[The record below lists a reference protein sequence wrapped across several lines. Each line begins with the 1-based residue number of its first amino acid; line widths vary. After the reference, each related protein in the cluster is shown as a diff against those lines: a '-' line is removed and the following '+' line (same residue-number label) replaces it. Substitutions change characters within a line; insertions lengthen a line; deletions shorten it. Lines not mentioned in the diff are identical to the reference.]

1 MNINLEIA
9 RQAAK
14 RWQDHSAERERN
26 EEKIKS
32 GEITDIE
39 PQERIKAR
47 LDRLVMNAAR
57 EQMRVAEVA
66 TVAAEAGTATS
77 GGATSLIERIGFERV
92 IGKADFLNVSF
103 LELALAVS
111 RFVGRI
117 NIKISRMQSVG
128 FGTGFMVSP
137 RLLLTNNHVLSTK
150 QDAVHSEVEFDYQ
163 YDRFGRLLPVVNYS
177 LEPNTFFITDREL
190 DFTLVAVSQK
200 AVQANVELKSYGWS
214 RLIGDEGK
222 ALIGD
227 SLNII
232 QHPRGEA
239 KQISLRSNQL
249 LNLLENFAHYE
260 TDTEP
265 GSSGSP
271 VYNDQWEV
279 IALHHSGV
287 PKTQGGQLLAVD
299 GSVWRDG
306 VDDPDK
312 LAWVANEGI
321 RISRIVNFIKRE
333 NLSSEQANLRREL
346 LELEP
351 QHPIIAA
358 IRAEEEAKKQSGE
371 KGQSVSVPPKDGN
384 FQSGRDSKFDGAITF
399 TVPLQITVQ
408 LGTPQPLPAAAQIS
422 PASDAA
428 ANDDRVKGNQSVS
441 INTGGM
447 NADTSASDVSEPLDS
462 AELREALAAL
472 EESRNRPYYDEEADT
487 SARDEYY
494 RDISVDNLDER
505 ELFQALNDLLKR
517 THHNKINYRPATHVY
532 PWVDLRETGSQLR
545 LKSIYSGREFDAR
558 ELIEADFRVE
568 HERSKLREMLMKESS
583 FGGMELDRQLSLLE
597 ASLPF
602 NCEHVVPQ
610 SWFAKKEPMRGDL
623 HHLFACE
630 VGCNSFRSNIP
641 YFDFPD
647 FEETVREACGKRE
660 ENKFEPATGKGIVAR
675 ATLYFMLRYPG
686 EINQTTKEYKAER
699 ILTLLKWHRDNPVNR
714 YEKHRNAAI
723 HEKQGNRNPLID
735 FPEWIDR
742 IDFTQGLG

>member
-1 MNINLEIA
+1 MSINFEIA
-9 RQAAK
+9 RQAAN
-14 RWQDHSAERERN
+14 RWQEHRVECERN

-32 GEITDIE
+32 GEIADIE
-39 PQERIKAR
+39 PQKRITAR
-47 LDRLVMNAAR
+47 LERLTMNATR

-66 TVAAEAGTATS
+66 SVAAEAGTGTS
-77 GGATSLIERIGFERV
+77 GMATSLIERIGFERV

-117 NIKISRMQSVG
+117 NIKISRTQSVG

-150 QDAVHSEVEFDYQ
+150 QDALHSEVEFDYQ
-163 YDRFGRLLPVVNYS
+163 YNRFGRMLPVVNYS
-177 LEPNTFFITDREL
+177 LEPNTFFITNREL

-200 AVQANVELKSYGWS
+200 AVQADVELKNYGWS
-214 RLIGDEGK
+214 RLIGEEGK

-239 KQISLRSNQL
+239 KQLSLRSNQL
-249 LNLLENFAHYE
+249 LNLLDNFAHYE

-279 IALHHSGV
+279 VALHHSGV
-287 PKTQGGQLLAVD
+287 PKMKDGQLIAVD
-299 GSVWRDG
+299 GSVWREG
-306 VDDPDK
+306 IDDIDK

-321 RISRIVNFIKRE
+321 RISRIVNYIKQQ
-333 NLSSEQANLRREL
+333 NLSSEESNLRREL
-346 LELEP
+346 LESEP

-358 IRAEEEAKKQSGE
+358 IRAEEEADRQKKPFFSQPNGSPQSW
-371 KGQSVSVPPKDGN
+371 VSSQTG
-384 FQSGRDSKFDGAITF
+384 GGAVSF
-399 TVPLQITVQ
+399 TVPLHITVQ
-408 LGTPQPLPAAAQIS
+408 LGTVEMPPAATQSS
-422 PASDAA
+422 PTGIAA
-428 ANDDRVKGNQSVS
+428 TDGQTGGNQTVDV
-441 INTGGM
+441 NTS
-447 NADTSASDVSEPLDS
+447 TSTSTVSEPLDS
-462 AELREALAAL
+462 TELRSALAELDEA
-472 EESRNRPYYDEEADT
+472 RTRPYYDEEADT
-487 SARDEYY
+487 GAQDEYY
-494 RDISVDNLDER
+494 RDIQADDLNEQ
-505 ELFQALNDLLKR
+505 ELFEALSELLKR
-517 THHNKINYRPATHVY
+517 THHNKINYRPAIHVY

-568 HERSKLREMLMKESS
+568 RERAKLRDMLMRESS
-583 FGGMELDRQLSLLE
+583 FGGMELERQLSLLE
-597 ASLPF
+597 ASLPY

-641 YFDFPD
+641 YYDFPD
-647 FEETVREACGKRE
+647 FEEVVREACGKRE
-660 ENKFEPATGKGIVAR
+660 ENKFEPSTGKGATAR
-675 ATLYFMLRYPG
+675 ATLYFLLRYPK
-686 EINQTTKEYKAER
+686 EINKTAKEYTVDR
-699 ILTLLKWHRDNPVNR
+699 LQTLLRWHRNNPVDR

-723 HEKQGNRNPLID
+723 HEKQGNRNPWID
-735 FPEWIDR
+735 FPEWVDR
-742 IDFTQGLG
+742 IDFT